1 MKILLTGAFGNVGL
15 STLEELIERGHDIR
29 VFELKNDRNMKLAKK
44 YENKVEL
51 IWGDLRNYLDVEKAV
66 SNVDIVIH
74 VGALIPPMADKHP
87 KLAEKVNVGGTRNII
102 KAMELQKRKPKL
114 IFTSSIAIYGDR
126 REIPLIK
133 ITDPINPNEDDGYA
147 KQKVQCEQL
156 IQNSTLDWLI
166 LRLTY
171 IVSMDKL
178 ALDPLMFHMPLETCI
193 EICHTKDVGL
203 AIANAIDKEDIWGQI
218 LNIAGGPKCRIIYRD
233 YIHKML
239 DLFGLGGDLLPQE
252 AFSNEKFHC
261 GFMDTKKSQE
271 LLKYQRYSLEDYFEE
286 VKKKVEFS
294 RFMNLLF
301 PLIVRP
307 FAKRMLLSKSPFYK
321 TEA

>member
-15 STLEELIERGHDIR
+15 STLEELIERGHDIKI
-29 VFELKNDRNMKLAKK
+29 FELKNDKNLKIAKK
-44 YENKVEL
+44 YENKIEL
-51 IWGDLRNYLDVEKAV
+51 IWGDLRNYSEVQKAV

-74 VGALIPPMADKHP
+74 VGAIIPPLADQNP
-87 KLAEKVNVGGTRNII
+87 TLAEEVNVGGTKNVI
-102 KAMELQKRKPKL
+102 KAMECQKKKPKL
-114 IFTSSIAIYGDR
+114 IFTSSIAVYGDR
-126 REIPLIK
+126 RESPLIK
-133 ITDPINPNEDDGYA
+133 TTDPINPNKDDPYA
-147 KQKVQCEQL
+147 HQKVQCEQL
-156 IQNSTLDWLI
+156 IQNSSLEWLI

-171 IVSMDKL
+171 IVSMEKL

-193 EICHTKDVGL
+193 EICHTRDVGY
-203 AIANAIDKEDIWGQI
+203 AIANAVEKPEVWGNI

-252 AFSNEKFHC
+252 AFSNEEFHC
-261 GFMDTKKSQE
+261 GFMDTQKSQE
-271 LLKYQRYSLEDYFEE
+271 LLQYQRYTLEDYFEE

-294 RFMNLLF
+294 RFMNRLF

-307 FAKRMLLSKSPFYK
+307 IAKRMLLSKSPFYK